1 LLSAFADADWAGS
14 LDDRRSTG
22 GFAIFFGANLI
33 SWSARKQATVSRSST
48 EAEYRSLAN
57 ATAELIWME
66 SLVKELGIK

>member
-33 SWSARKQATVSRSST
+33 SWSARKQATVSST